1 METKIKIYLFTSL
14 ILSRI
19 METKIY
25 VFTIYWQIGLS
36 KGWFT
41 PLEIKTK
48 ARCQTQ
54 IAQLQAGFC
63 CSYFLTFFT

>member
-1 METKIKIYLFTSL
+1 
-14 ILSRI
+14 

-36 KGWFT
+36 KGWVT

-48 ARCQTQ
+48 GGRQDVKHR
-54 IAQLQAGFC
+54 
-63 CSYFLTFFT
+63 

>member
-1 METKIKIYLFTSL
+1 METKIKIYLFTSP
-14 ILSRI
+14 ILSRT

-36 KGWFT
+36 KGWGQFFT

-48 ARCQTQ
+48 GGRQDVKHR
-54 IAQLQAGFC
+54 
-63 CSYFLTFFT
+63 